1 MLTII
6 SKVFIFLC
14 LLCLYENREYPSSFQ
29 NKSVS
34 LIAQAYSVPGQTEG
48 RREAFL
54 EWTSKYLSFKP
65 LSLTC
70 EGNVDYCKN
79 VIILVKL
86 KGRGKPFLEG
96 ARREATLWDYPQ
108 EHLVVIRDEKVS
120 PFEKFEI
127 ILTLTCFV
135 SDALTNKHYRT
146 WNSMISLW
154 IDSKAYQ

>member
-14 LLCLYENREYPSSFQ
+14 LLCLYEKSFQ

-34 LIAQAYSVPGQTEG
+34 LIAQVYSVPGQTEG
-48 RREAFL
+48 RREAYL
-54 EWTSKYLSFKP
+54 EWTSKYP
-65 LSLTC
+65 LNLYLLLVRVMLTIV
-70 EGNVDYCKN
+70 EMF
-79 VIILVKL
+79 IILVKL

-127 ILTLTCFV
+127 ILTLTCFL

>member
-1 MLTII
+1 MLTI

-34 LIAQAYSVPGQTEG
+34 LIAQVYSVPGQTEG

-70 EGNVDYCKN
+70 EGNVNYCKN
-79 VIILVKL
+79 VHHLGETEGERKAFSGGCK
-86 KGRGKPFLEG
+86 KGGHIVRLPPRALGCHKRWKSLSFCEIWNNPTPPLFF
-96 ARREATLWDYPQ
+96 
-108 EHLVVIRDEKVS
+108 IRPPYK
-120 PFEKFEI
+120 
-127 ILTLTCFV
+127 
-135 SDALTNKHYRT
+135 
-146 WNSMISLW
+146 
-154 IDSKAYQ
+154 